1 MAFSL
6 VNIAVTVKPG
16 RPISIHK
23 LYTIQPM
30 KLINKL
36 FLLIAIVAFSS
47 CVAMRPVNT
56 SQLRIGMTKDEVQNA
71 LRKKPES
78 TIAAKKDPVTNRV
91 IEVVQYREMGNEI
104 GTGIYWL
111 YFVNDRLDRW
121 ELANPYGPAI

>member
-1 MAFSL
+1 MAL
-6 VNIAVTVKPG
+6 ILRNIVVAVKPG
-16 RPISIHK
+16 WPSSIHRSYIFN
-23 LYTIQPM
+23 LM

-36 FLLIAIVAFSS
+36 FLLIVIVAFSS

-56 SQLRIGMTKDEVQNA
+56 SQLRIGMTKDEVQTA

-78 TIAAKKDPVTNRV
+78 TIAAKKDPVTNKV